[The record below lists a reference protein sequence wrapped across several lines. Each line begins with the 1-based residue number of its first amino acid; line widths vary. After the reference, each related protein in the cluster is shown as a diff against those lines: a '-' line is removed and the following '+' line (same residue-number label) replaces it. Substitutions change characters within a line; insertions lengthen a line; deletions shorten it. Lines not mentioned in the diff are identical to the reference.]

1 MNYSEFKIVADSSCD
16 MQKLQGVGFKTAPL
30 KIITAQKEY
39 LDNRDLNVFEMVNE
53 LFNYKG
59 KSSTSCPNTADW
71 LDAFGNAKY
80 IFCVTITGTLSG
92 SYNAACLAKE
102 AYEEANPDCKV
113 FVLNSLTAGPEI
125 SLIIEKIRDLINDGK
140 SYDEIC
146 KLALEYTQKTG
157 LLFMLESMKNL
168 ANNGRVSPLVAK
180 MAGLLGIRVVGK
192 ASDRGD
198 LEPLNKSRGET
209 RALESIIDN
218 LKELG
223 YSGGKIKITHCF
235 NEAAA
240 NALKELIEK
249 EFINPCIEINP
260 CGGLCS
266 FYAEKGGMLIGFEK
280 NI

>member
-1 MNYSEFKIVADSSCD
+1 MVSSEFKIVADSSCD
-16 MQKLQGVGFKTAPL
+16 ISKLQGANFETAPL
-30 KIITAQKEY
+30 KIITTQKEY
-39 LDNRDLNVFEMVNE
+39 VDNQDLNVLEMVND
-53 LFNYKG
+53 LLNYKG
-59 KSSTSCPNTADW
+59 KSSTSCPNTTDW

-92 SYNAACLAKE
+92 SYNAACLAKQN
-102 AYEEANPDCKV
+102 YEEANPDCRV

-125 SLIIEKIRDLINDGK
+125 GLIIEKMQELINDGK
-140 SYDEIC
+140 DYDEIC
-146 KLALEYTQKTG
+146 EQTLEYTQKTG

-168 ANNGRVSPLVAK
+168 SNNGRVSPLVAK

-192 ASDRGD
+192 ASDKGD
-198 LEPLNKSRGET
+198 LEPLNKCRGES
-209 RALESIIDN
+209 RALEAIVDN

-235 NEAAA
+235 NESAAKT
-240 NALKELIEK
+240 LKETIKK
-249 EFINPCIEINP
+249 EFINATIDINP

-280 NI
+280 DI